1 MAFARQALAD
11 APVLFAHRY
20 ITRPAEAGHEAHVP
34 LSPAEFATR
43 RRHGLFALSWRS
55 HGLDYG
61 IGIEVEH
68 WLARGCVV
76 VANGSRAAFPA
87 ALARFPGLLPV
98 LITAAPETLRAR
110 LIARGREDAIDVEE
124 RLAGAAALPLEHPDL
139 AIIANDGPVEAAGRT
154 LVALLR
160 CGLPAGSAE
169 AEAGG
174 APALPP
180 EFRVL

>member
-1 MAFARQALAD
+1 MAFARRALAG

-20 ITRPAEAGHEAHVP
+20 ITRPAESGHEAHVP
-34 LSPAEFATR
+34 LSPAEFAVR
-43 RRHGLFALSWRS
+43 QQCGLFALSWHS

-61 IGIEVEH
+61 IGIEVDH

-87 ALARFPGLLPV
+87 ARMRYPGLLPV

-110 LIARGREDAIDVEE
+110 LAARGREGAADVEE
-124 RLAGAAALPLEHPDL
+124 RLAGAATPALVHPGL
-139 AIIANDGPVEAAGRT
+139 ATIANDGPVDEAGGA

-160 CGLPAGSAE
+160 GRL
-169 AEAGG
+169 
-174 APALPP
+174 
-180 EFRVL
+180 V